1 MREEEEQ
8 EMEDEAEGLV
18 DQKMPAKQP
27 ILPGI
32 PGLTAPLQ
40 KDGTSV
46 GGAQMRLPGMGGG
59 GAVVGAPIPPPPFLG
74 GMPGLENIA
83 TMAPAEFKAMLAS
96 GNLPPPP
103 PPAVPGQG
111 LPPPPPPPPNFDF
124 SKMPPGFFPPGF
136 QLPPGFPP
144 PPPPPPHGA
153 GAGAGASGGGLPGL
167 GADGGAGGGGGG
179 GSVRRRGPLPS
190 QQESLM
196 EEQRRGKYRP
206 VR

>member
-46 GGAQMRLPGMGGG
+46 GGAQMRLPGMGAG
-59 GAVVGAPIPPPPFLG
+59 GAAPMPPPFLG

-83 TMAPAEFKAMLAS
+83 AMAPAEFKAMLAS

-103 PPAVPGQG
+103 PPP
-111 LPPPPPPPPNFDF
+111 LPPNFDF
-124 SKMPPGFFPPGF
+124 SKMPAGFFPPGF

-144 PPPPPPHGA
+144 PPPPA
-153 GAGAGASGGGLPGL
+153 GAPGASARASASANGGVWPGW
-167 GADGGAGGGGGG
+167 AAEAGPGGGG

-190 QQESLM
+190 QQESLL